1 MYLLCI
7 YKDIIDIFGKYLHVY
22 IPINIKYIN
31 ITYFLKY
38 IHACVCIYIYI
49 INIHGTHTHTYI
61 YIYIYIYIMLT
72 KTFILDAINHLTA
85 LIYIYLYIYKL
96 NEICIGK
103 THISTFCSF
112 LLKTNKYLPMGQENI
127 LVYL

>member
-61 YIYIYIYIMLT
+61 Y
-72 KTFILDAINHLTA
+72 
-85 LIYIYLYIYKL
+85 KL
-96 NEICIGK
+96 NGICIGK

-112 LLKTNKYLPMGQENI
+112 NKS
-127 LVYL
+127 